1 MNTAKIEKYIELLN
15 AGKITEL
22 KDFLQYERQA
32 SILNENG
39 KKPTLLTAVKK
50 IIDDKDLKEYRPTLA
65 TIQHT
70 MDGKPFI
77 CDGYILIRWKDERP
91 ELNAFNQLEASKSI
105 NADNILDLFEGN
117 YYPLSPDDETI
128 INNLDKFI
136 KLYGKKDKIK
146 NPFCPV
152 VVCEITFDAYLL
164 KRLID
169 VIGAGKITEVKT
181 QKTGAGIKVET
192 DETTSLI
199 MAVHNPQRIT
209 EAEQNTKKFLEQIKN
224 K

>member
-1 MNTAKIEKYIELLN
+1 MNTAKIEKCIELLN
-15 AGKITEL
+15 KEKITEL

-32 SILNENG
+32 SILNENS
-39 KKPTLLTAVKK
+39 KKTTLLTAVKK

-70 MDGKPFI
+70 MNGKPFI

-91 ELNAFNQLEASKSI
+91 ELDAFNQLEASKSI
-105 NADNILDLFEGN
+105 NADNILDRFEGN
-117 YYPLSPDDETI
+117 YYPLSADDETI

-136 KLYGKKDKIK
+136 KLYGKKDKK
-146 NPFCPV
+146 RNPFCSV
-152 VVCEITFDAYLL
+152 VVCKITFDAYLL

-169 VIGAGKITEVKT
+169 VIGANKITEVKT
-181 QKTGAGIKVET
+181 QKTGSGIKIET
-192 DETTSLI
+192 DEATALI
-199 MAVHNPQRIT
+199 MALHAPQHIT
-209 EAEQNTKKFLEQIKN
+209 ESEQNTKNFLEQIKN